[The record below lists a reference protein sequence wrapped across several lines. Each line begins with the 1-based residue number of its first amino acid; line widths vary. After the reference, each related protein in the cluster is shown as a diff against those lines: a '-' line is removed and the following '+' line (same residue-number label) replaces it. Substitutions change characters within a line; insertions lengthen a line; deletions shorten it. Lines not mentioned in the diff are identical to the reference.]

1 MTLNYK
7 FSVIRLSGFRIM
19 SILFLVCVSLCLL
32 TDQAH
37 AGPLI
42 NKHLPE
48 YLKMDVEFRYRM
60 EYRSNF
66 DFNSAADD
74 KDAFNLYRTRI
85 NLKYNPVKPLGL
97 FIQGQDSRISNTD
110 NTNKP
115 LFENYMDI
123 RQLYVDYD
131 DNVAFE
137 PLQINKVSARVG
149 RQEFSYGAQR
159 LIGGFN
165 WSNVAQT
172 FDGGKAGVHF
182 VPYHIQFDVF
192 GGDKSPIKSPREGDD
207 LFDKSVKD
215 RMIGYYATAKAFG
228 GTLID
233 QYMIHRA
240 TDKNV
245 SFGPSGSGDISD
257 YTVGVRLKKNYISGW
272 DYELEAAQQFGEF
285 RGKDVQATMAVGIL
299 GYTLSHPWKPRAAFE
314 FDYGS
319 GDTDGSD
326 NKMTTF
332 DNLYPTNH
340 LFYGYIDFAS
350 LQNINNYHYQLSAK
364 PTKKSR
370 VQVGMHH
377 LFLDTYKDS
386 YYTVARAVART
397 ASGPVS
403 THLGDELDLTFD
415 YKFNDI
421 IATQLGYSH
430 FMSGKYLKQTGA
442 HDDANFVYVQ
452 TVFSF

>member
-1 MTLNYK
+1 MTLKYK
-7 FSVIRLSGFRIM
+7 LFIDGCRVLSVIC
-19 SILFLVCVSLCLL
+19 LVNVLIFAFI
-32 TDQAH
+32 DRAH

-42 NKHLPE
+42 NNHLPDS
-48 YLKMDVEFRYRM
+48 LKMDVEFRYRM

-66 DFNSAADD
+66 DFNSANDD

-85 NLKYNPVKPLGL
+85 NLKYNPIKPLGV
-97 FIQGQDSRISNTD
+97 FVQGQDSRISNTD

-131 DNVAFE
+131 DNVMFE
-137 PLQINKVSARVG
+137 PLQINKLSARVG

-159 LIGGFN
+159 LVGGFN

-182 VPYHIQFDVF
+182 QPFHIQFDVF

-215 RMIGYYATAKAFG
+215 RVIGYYATAKAFHD
-228 GTLID
+228 TLID
-233 QYMIHRA
+233 QYVIHRS

-245 SFGPSGSGDISD
+245 SFGPSGSGEVHN
-257 YTVGVRLKKNYISGW
+257 YTAGIRVKKVYTSGF
-272 DYELEAAQQFGEF
+272 DYELETAGQWGEF
-285 RGKDVQATMAVGIL
+285 RGKDVQAAMAIGIV
-299 GYTLSHPWKPRAAFE
+299 GYTLNHPWKPRAAFE

-326 NKMTTF
+326 GKMKTF

-350 LQNINNYHYQLSAK
+350 LQNINDYHSLLSVK
-364 PTKKSR
+364 PNKKLKL
-370 VQVGMHH
+370 QADLHQMY
-377 LFLDTYKDS
+377 LDTYKDS

-403 THLGDELDLTFD
+403 THLGDEVDLTLD

-421 IATQLGYSH
+421 LTTQLGYSH
-430 FMSGKYLKQTGA
+430 FIAGRYLKETGA
-442 HDDANFVYVQ
+442 SDNANFVYVQ

>member
-1 MTLNYK
+1 
-7 FSVIRLSGFRIM
+7 
-19 SILFLVCVSLCLL
+19 
-32 TDQAH
+32 
-37 AGPLI
+37 
-42 NKHLPE
+42 
-48 YLKMDVEFRYRM
+48 M

-66 DFNSAADD
+66 DFNSKIDD
-74 KDAFNLYRTRI
+74 KDAFNLYRTRV
-85 NLKYNPVKPLGL
+85 NLKYNPIKPLSL

-123 RQLYVDYD
+123 RQLYLDYT
-131 DNVAFE
+131 DNVSLEAI
-137 PLQINKVSARVG
+137 QANKLWARVG
-149 RQEFSYGAQR
+149 RQEFSYGGQR
-159 LIGGFN
+159 LIGGFA

-172 FDGGKAGVHF
+172 FDGGKAGIHF
-182 VPYHIQFDVF
+182 LPYHIDLEFF
-192 GGDKSPIKSPREGDD
+192 GGDKSPIKSPREQDD

-215 RMIGYYATAKAFG
+215 RLIGYYTTAKAFG

-233 QYMIHRA
+233 QYLIHRS

-245 SFGPSGSGDISD
+245 SFGPSGSGEVDN
-257 YTVGVRLKKNYISGW
+257 YTAGLRLKKSYISGI

-285 RGKDVQATMAVGIL
+285 RGKDVQATMAIAIL
-299 GYTLSHPWKPRAAFE
+299 GYTLDHPWKPRAAFE

-319 GDTDGSD
+319 GDTNGSD

-332 DNLYPTNH
+332 DNLHPTNH

-350 LQNINNYHYQLSAK
+350 LQNINNYHYQISAK

-370 VQVGMHH
+370 IQIGMHH
-377 LFLDTYKDS
+377 LYLDTPKDS
-386 YYTVARAVART
+386 YYNVARGVART

-403 THLGDELDLTFD
+403 THLGDELDVTVD
-415 YKFNDI
+415 YKVNDFLN
-421 IATQLGYSH
+421 TQLGYSH
-430 FMSGKYLKQTGA
+430 FIAGRYLKQTGA
-442 HDDANFVYVQ
+442 HDNANFVYVQ